1 MGKRTAGPSET
12 TASTDQQSDH
22 ERNAA
27 TQHQHNDSLRGDKH
41 RRSGTRFKFRHKPR
55 GPNSLYDDHCP
66 SSHVFDHVP
75 TCALLLAGLLA
86 ICVGS
91 VPVEANPSGA
101 WIARP
106 SRNVFSATTISHST
120 GALGDV
126 SCTVT
131 TASASAGD
139 SSVNQHSISQLSH
152 HATFCDLRPPAP
164 LPRPPESM
172 TLQPI
177 AQPSQA
183 PPHPARP
190 NAATVQPLLRAAAI
204 HPSNPIPSDISP
216 VRWFPGPAKGATD
229 ASDPLGKLAA
239 AQHHPDSAVQRAG
252 AAPAKVPWALPKY
265 RKTILKKKAK
275 KTRNRIEI
283 ETAFATVSPAGRDPL
298 VPGNRSSFSEAVRC
312 QQSTSTPR
320 ALPRCLRRAGIR
332 KHLGM
337 ISKRACLD
345 GVGSTMEQ
353 DMLRSP
359 PPPSGPRPLQSA
371 LPHHRTAT
379 PGASGLSPEA
389 TGGQTNA
396 EATASNAPGPS
407 PGAMAERGSWNVAGA
422 TGTHT
427 QAANGTLLPRPHQAI
442 TPDAPGPSPGATGG
456 RADTT
461 SAPGLSPG
469 ATGSRTT
476 TTSAP
481 GPSPGAMAGLP
492 SNYYPCWGSLTALIE
507 PDGIDLFRARL
518 LQLHVAHKWQ
528 WFIRVDPV
536 DQAAL
541 AAIDTHTPGLAKA
554 TTPHPS
560 CAVAPDAP
568 GPSPGATGCRTAMT
582 GAPELSLGAITG
594 LQSSTPPPE
603 YADA

>member
-1 MGKRTAGPSET
+1 MGKRTAGPSEP
-12 TASTDQQSDH
+12 TAPTDQQSDH
-22 ERNAA
+22 ERNAS
-27 TQHQHNDSLRGDKH
+27 TQHQHNDSLRSGRH

-106 SRNVFSATTISHST
+106 SRKMLSATTIPHAT

-126 SCTVT
+126 PCTVT

-139 SSVNQHSISQLSH
+139 SSVNQHSIFQLSH
-152 HATFCDLRPPAP
+152 RAIFCDLRPPAP

-172 TLQPI
+172 TLQPM

-183 PPHPARP
+183 PPHRARP
-190 NAATVQPLLRAAAI
+190 NVATVQPLLRAAAI

-229 ASDPLGKLAA
+229 ALDPLGKLAA
-239 AQHHPDSAVQRAG
+239 AQHRPGITVQRAE
-252 AAPAKVPWALPKY
+252 AAPAEVPWALPKY
-265 RKTILKKKAK
+265 QKTISKKKAK
-275 KTRNRIEI
+275 KTRNRIGI

-320 ALPRCLRRAGIR
+320 TLSRCLRRAGVR
-332 KHLGM
+332 KRLGM
-337 ISKRACLD
+337 FNKRACVD

-359 PPPSGPRPLQSA
+359 PPPSGPRPLSSA
-371 LPHHRTAT
+371 LPLHRTAA
-379 PGASGLSPEA
+379 PNASGPSPEL
-389 TGGQTNA
+389 TGGQVHLD
-396 EATASNAPGPS
+396 TASS
-407 PGAMAERGSWNVAGA
+407 
-422 TGTHT
+422 
-427 QAANGTLLPRPHQAI
+427 
-442 TPDAPGPSPGATGG
+442 
-456 RADTT
+456 

-469 ATGSRTT
+469 ATDEGANWNVVGTTGTHSQAANDMPPPRLHQAVAPIAPGLSPGMMGGHTALTNVPGLSSGSTGDRTAT
-476 TTSAP
+476 TRAP
-481 GPSPGAMAGLP
+481 GPSPGGMAGLA
-492 SNYYPCWGSLTALIE
+492 NVT
-507 PDGIDLFRARL
+507 
-518 LQLHVAHKWQ
+518 
-528 WFIRVDPV
+528 
-536 DQAAL
+536 
-541 AAIDTHTPGLAKA
+541 
-554 TTPHPS
+554 
-560 CAVAPDAP
+560 
-568 GPSPGATGCRTAMT
+568 
-582 GAPELSLGAITG
+582 
-594 LQSSTPPPE
+594 TPPPK